1 MSPCQKRPHGARPLI
16 LHHSYPGN
24 PKRIAGMIRKE
35 TGGGIAR
42 AGASAP
48 RGGDA
53 GKTAG

>member
-1 MSPCQKRPHGARPLI
+1 MERAPLI

-35 TGGGIAR
+35 TGGGIACT
-42 AGASAP
+42 GASAP
-48 RGGDA
+48 RGRDA